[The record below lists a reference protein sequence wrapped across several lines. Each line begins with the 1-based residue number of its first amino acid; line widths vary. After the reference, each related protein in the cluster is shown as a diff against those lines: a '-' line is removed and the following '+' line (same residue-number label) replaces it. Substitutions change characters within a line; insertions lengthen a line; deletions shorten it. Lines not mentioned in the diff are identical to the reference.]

1 MLLQVL
7 IQEALEGADS
17 QLHPGI
23 GDGEEAIVALPAD
36 LDGVAF
42 PLALVDVGIGLP
54 ELGHKGLGVRAED
67 HPVDGLELQGI
78 VVVVDDLYE
87 SVAGGKVFPL
97 ALRRHLLEVFITGL
111 GGGQGMVAVAHGEE
125 QGLGIPEAVLL
136 LHGLGGA
143 EGGKGIRD
151 AVDLLGGEL
160 PAGEVAAALL
170 EIEVIELL
178 HLGALRRQGLD
189 DAALGI
195 VDEEHH
201 VGQLD
206 GGVLPD
212 PDPGRDAGE
221 DGALGGPDQCAG
233 ARGEVILVQIH
244 HADEAVA
251 DLTVGL
257 PALDVEKGI
266 RKGLE
271 NALVQ
276 IPLHGGVDVRD
287 VLVHVGVIELGLRQ
301 DQPQGGG
308 GVAHV
313 LLHGLPI
320 LRLGG
325 ELVAGHH
332 GPLFHVGVLG
342 QEDVGGIESQL
353 LKVLHVV
360 SPFHFFPPRR
370 VASQSAARMAERRS
384 SKRS

>member
-1 MLLQVL
+1 MDVVHLAAVCLQIL
-7 IQEALEGADS
+7 IQEALEGAHG
-17 QLHPGI
+17 QLHLGI
-23 GDGEEAIVALPAD
+23 GDGDEVIVALPAD
-36 LDGVAF
+36 LDGVALA
-42 PLALVDVGIGLP
+42 LALVDVGIGLL

-67 HPVDGLELQGI
+67 HPVDGLELQGV
-78 VVVVDDLYE
+78 VVVVDDLHQ
-87 SVAGGKVFPL
+87 SVAGGEVFPL
-97 ALRRHLLEVFITGL
+97 ALRRHLLEVFIAGL

-125 QGLGIPEAVLL
+125 QGLGVPEAVLL
-136 LHGLGGA
+136 LHSLGGA
-143 EGGKGIRD
+143 EAGQGIRD
-151 AVDLLGGEL
+151 AGDLVGGEL

-170 EIEVIELL
+170 KIEVIELL

-221 DGALGGPDQCAG
+221 DGALGGPDEGAG
-233 ARGEVILVQIH
+233 AGGEVILVQVH
-244 HADEAVA
+244 HADKAVA
-251 DLTVGL
+251 DLAVRL
-257 PALDVEKGI
+257 LALDVEEGI
-266 RKGLE
+266 RQGLE

-276 IPLHGGVDVRD
+276 IPLHGGVDVGD
-287 VLVHVGVIELGLRQ
+287 VLVHIGVIQLGLRQ

-313 LLHGLPI
+313 LLHSLPI

-332 GPLFHVGVLG
+332 GPLAHVGVLG

-353 LKVLHVV
+353 LKVFLHVV
-360 SPFHFFPPRR
+360 SPFHFFPPLR
-370 VASQSAARMAERRS
+370 VA
-384 SKRS
+384 